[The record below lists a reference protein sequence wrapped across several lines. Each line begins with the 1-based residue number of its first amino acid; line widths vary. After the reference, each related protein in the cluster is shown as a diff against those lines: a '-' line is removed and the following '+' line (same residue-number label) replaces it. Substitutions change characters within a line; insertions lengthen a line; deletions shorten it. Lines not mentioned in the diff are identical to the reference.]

1 MKILISQMKPYLG
14 NVEKNLQKIISDT
27 EEGIKE
33 KCDIV
38 VFPELSLNGT
48 LLEDL
53 IYETAVL
60 KVPKKLL
67 ELSREITVIFGA
79 VKEEKN
85 KYYNCAFC
93 LEDGNVIGEHKKV
106 FLSKSNGGSEARYF
120 TRGKN
125 IKTFKSKN
133 GILGIT
139 LGEEGLNPLVNGV
152 LSADGAEIIFNLI
165 NESAVSSEEN
175 SLYETASIAG
185 SLYNKNFVV
194 TVNRVGTEDGVVF
207 AGGSFAVSPYGK
219 IIEKIEKFNEKLSII
234 NVELKDIKKAYCIS
248 EYDNE
253 NNLEIIKKELE
264 RVMEKN

>member
-93 LEDGNVIGEHKKV
+93 LED
-106 FLSKSNGGSEARYF
+106 A
-120 TRGKN
+120 
-125 IKTFKSKN
+125 
-133 GILGIT
+133 
-139 LGEEGLNPLVNGV
+139 
-152 LSADGAEIIFNLI
+152 
-165 NESAVSSEEN
+165 
-175 SLYETASIAG
+175 
-185 SLYNKNFVV
+185 
-194 TVNRVGTEDGVVF
+194 
-207 AGGSFAVSPYGK
+207 
-219 IIEKIEKFNEKLSII
+219 FNE
-234 NVELKDIKKAYCIS
+234 LKSY
-248 EYDNE
+248 
-253 NNLEIIKKELE
+253 
-264 RVMEKN
+264 